1 MIVSQLPAS
10 STSTKLIRLLLADS
24 QRETISVSQDSCA
37 FGKRTVFLP
46 QQPQYPIAHE
56 TGAADSGMASSRPA
70 RCTTDS
76 TLATTAWRRRIVVI
90 CRPVMRISRGVRADI
105 ALILITI
112 IWGCMFTLVKK
123 SLAQVSPI
131 TLIALR
137 FGVATAAIVL
147 CMPGSFL
154 HISRET
160 LRRGTILS
168 AFLLGGFVFQTL
180 GLRTTSP
187 ARSAFITSLSVL
199 LVPVLGY
206 LVFRHRPRAQ
216 TLAGVAIATVGL
228 GLLTLERMELSLN
241 RGDTLTLICALVFAF
256 HILFVGRYVTDG
268 DYRQLVALQ
277 IAGSA
282 LLCTVMLPLVET
294 PFLVWDPA
302 LGVYIFILGVLATA
316 VAYYGQSWAQ
326 RFTTPNRTALI
337 FSLEP
342 FFAAIFAYALLDQG
356 LSTREWVGGILVIA
370 GIVTSEFHRA

>member
-1 MIVSQLPAS
+1 
-10 STSTKLIRLLLADS
+10 
-24 QRETISVSQDSCA
+24 
-37 FGKRTVFLP
+37 
-46 QQPQYPIAHE
+46 
-56 TGAADSGMASSRPA
+56 
-70 RCTTDS
+70 
-76 TLATTAWRRRIVVI
+76 
-90 CRPVMRISRGVRADI
+90 
-105 ALILITI
+105 
-112 IWGCMFTLVKK
+112 
-123 SLAQVSPI
+123 
-131 TLIALR
+131 
-137 FGVATAAIVL
+137 
-147 CMPGSFL
+147 
-154 HISRET
+154 
-160 LRRGTILS
+160 
-168 AFLLGGFVFQTL
+168 
-180 GLRTTSP
+180 
-187 ARSAFITSLSVL
+187 
-199 LVPVLGY
+199 
-206 LVFRHRPRAQ
+206 
-216 TLAGVAIATVGL
+216 VAIATVGL

>member
-1 MIVSQLPAS
+1 
-10 STSTKLIRLLLADS
+10 
-24 QRETISVSQDSCA
+24 
-37 FGKRTVFLP
+37 
-46 QQPQYPIAHE
+46 
-56 TGAADSGMASSRPA
+56 
-70 RCTTDS
+70 
-76 TLATTAWRRRIVVI
+76 
-90 CRPVMRISRGVRADI
+90 
-105 ALILITI
+105 
-112 IWGCMFTLVKK
+112 
-123 SLAQVSPI
+123 
-131 TLIALR
+131 
-137 FGVATAAIVL
+137 
-147 CMPGSFL
+147 MPSSFL

-160 LRRGTILS
+160 LRRGAILS

-216 TLAGVAIATVGL
+216 TIAGVAIATVGL
-228 GLLTLERMELSLN
+228 GLLTLQRLELSLN

-277 IAGSA
+277 IGGSA

-370 GIVTSEFHRA
+370 GIVTSEYHRA